1 MNDIAKAGSSPV
13 STEVRTPAYGN
24 FDINTDKLH
33 HLLLFMG
40 VGEKGFER
48 EVFED
53 LKNVRARIA
62 SIRRGIGDDVHAVIP
77 SGDLRPA
84 LDSVIERINA
94 HYSGR
99 KVVVEWL
106 PVMMV
111 TTVEAYLL
119 DVLAYAAGIDPSLM
133 ERSEQSVSYAELTT
147 ASSLEEVMTE
157 LRYRWAKNFI
167 EKGGPYSWIARL
179 TKMGARTYRP
189 ETAQE
194 MEMLWG
200 IRHLIVHTAGVATAD
215 FTRRYPHLGIQVGE
229 NVRVDLG
236 SLRNWFK
243 HIYHFVDVTDTYF
256 IQRCRL

>member
-24 FDINTDKLH
+24 FGINTDKFH

-40 VGEKGFER
+40 AGQKGFEG

-62 SIRRGIGDDVHAVIP
+62 SIRRGRGDDVHAVIP
-77 SGDLRPA
+77 LGDLPSA
-84 LDSVIERINA
+84 VDSVIERMNA

-99 KVVVEWL
+99 KVVMEWL

-133 ERSEQSVSYAELTT
+133 ERSEQSASYAELTI

-167 EKGGPYSWIARL
+167 EKGGPYSWITRL

-194 MEMLWG
+194 METLWG

-229 NVRVDLG
+229 KVRVDLG
-236 SLRNWFK
+236 SLRNWFE